1 MLVHFI
7 FSYLLGLVAA
17 IAIPAT
23 APPYLPQ
30 SLTAGGF
37 PNPWPFTRRVTY
49 DVPGSD
55 VRLTLTSNTGSR
67 VINPERI
74 SILISTGLH
83 ALGNSEDDAGGP
95 FKDVN
100 QPQTRWTEV
109 GIRITVD
116 DKTLDLPNPEADGG
130 RMKWG
135 ELRAIY
141 QGTGAHMKDIGN
153 EECKIEAWRVATS
166 GYPRR
171 ERRIKLL
178 ASGTLKAAPTAARIG
193 SPPNNGTQTA

>member
-7 FSYLLGLVAA
+7 LSYLLGLGAV

-23 APPYLPQ
+23 APPYPPQ
-30 SLTAGGF
+30 SLTAGGV

-55 VRLTLTSNTGSR
+55 VRLTLTTNTGSL

-141 QGTGAHMKDIGN
+141 QGTGAHMKNIGN
-153 EECKIEAWRVATS
+153 EECKIEAWRMATS

-171 ERRIKLL
+171 ERRIKFL